1 MQAQINTENFTDARN
16 HGDKALK
23 LDPHSEKGLF
33 RRATVCLVYFWFLIF
48 NPFSKS
54 CIFCCFS

>member
-33 RRATVCLVYFWFLIF
+33 RRATVCLVYF
-48 NPFSKS
+48 
-54 CIFCCFS
+54 